1 MGFGSD
7 GWYAYLNAASMLGGG
22 PEAFQGSRS
31 VNLIYTDTAGCD
43 APRRGVTGESE
54 IGSTSDALS
63 LYAIGAF
70 YYYAGSGSTRYANS
84 DCHKVIQWNRNMNR
98 LCDER
103 RGKSSKSKSRNKD
116 IPSRSPRMVPYYAR
130 VTEYVPIQGKDASD
144 RD

>member
-1 MGFGSD
+1 
-7 GWYAYLNAASMLGGG
+7 
-22 PEAFQGSRS
+22 
-31 VNLIYTDTAGCD
+31 LIYTNTAGLD
-43 APRRGVTGESE
+43 APRRGGVTGESE

-103 RGKSSKSKSRNKD
+103 RGKSSKSKSRSRN

-130 VTEYVPIQGKDASD
+130 VTVTEYVPIKGQDASD
-144 RD
+144 RDSGADYPST